1 MTEAIQ
7 PLTIQPLTIQPLTIQ
22 PLTILG
28 DQSAAACDG
37 EFCAIPE
44 HPEQAIVNRR
54 LDDDAV

>member
-1 MTEAIQ
+1 VTDAVL
-7 PLTIQPLTIQPLTIQ
+7 PLAL
-22 PLTILG
+22 LG
-28 DQSAAACDG
+28 DQSAATCEG